1 MSVSQVLTIVNKFI
15 YSTYG
20 FKSPL
25 NLLMLQCI
33 CNLIICATLMMYKTY
48 INPKAYEFLEKF
60 GIKIGDFHTV
70 ITPLKGKI
78 GMQIG
83 CMNIGMVLLGLYA
96 LKFVNIPLLLTNRR
110 CAIVATII
118 MQYLLE
124 SKIPDRKLVIAATL
138 LLIGA
143 LIAGYE
149 SLDANIVGYL
159 FVWAQNFFQSF

>member
-1 MSVSQVLTIVNKFI
+1 MTVSQVLTIVNKFV

-25 NLLMLQCI
+25 NLLLLQCI
-33 CNLIICATLMMYKTY
+33 CNLAICTNLMVYKSY
-48 INPKAYEFLEKF
+48 FNPRAYEGLEQF
-60 GIKIGDFHTV
+60 GIKIGDLETV
-70 ITPLKGKI
+70 VTKVKAKV

-83 CMNIGMVLLGLYA
+83 CMNIGAVLLGLYA

-118 MQYLLE
+118 MQYILE
-124 SKIPDRKLVIAATL
+124 SKIPERKLVIAASIL
-138 LLIGA
+138 LTGA

-149 SLDANIVGYL
+149 SLDANIIGYL
-159 FVWAQNFFQSF
+159 FVWA